1 MSTLHGK
8 RKPFLHRLHD
18 YFFPH
23 KRNNYRPHFF
33 GATSL
38 TVFVIGIVVLEG
50 AYLAQIKLVFPNT
63 SFLASV
69 LPGTLVALT
78 NQDRTANDVPAVTE
92 NATLDRA
99 ATLAAQDMAS
109 KGYFAHVSPS
119 GVTPWDWLDQVGYQ
133 YTYAGENLAVNF
145 TDSTAVENAW
155 MASPE
160 HHANIVKPQY
170 TQVGIG
176 VANGMYQGQQTTFV
190 VTFFATP
197 ANPPASSQVA
207 VSNLS
212 TAPPPSLPTTTLPT
226 PSQDTVPTTSSVRAA
241 HVTPPPSA
249 SVPAVITVPTK
260 ESFLPSF
267 LSSIATAPTNT
278 IVLVLSL
285 LAGIVLILF
294 IIAITVK
301 WRVQYIEVI
310 GGGLVLLGLLIGL
323 IMFNAHNVSSVQVS
337 TGSQSAAVE
346 AGL

>member
-1 MSTLHGK
+1 MARSRRSLHGSFTK
-8 RKPFLHRLHD
+8 RVHD
-18 YFFPH
+18 YFLPNR
-23 KRNNYRPHFF
+23 RNAHRPHFF
-33 GATSL
+33 SWASL
-38 TVFVIGIVVLEG
+38 TVVIIGIVALEG
-50 AYLAQIKLVFPNT
+50 AYVAQIKFVFPHTN
-63 SFLASV
+63 FLAAV

-78 NQDRTANDVPAVTE
+78 NEDRATNDVPAVTE

-119 GVTPWDWLDQVGYQ
+119 GVTPWDWLQQVGYQ

-155 MASPE
+155 MASPA

-170 TQVGIG
+170 TQMGIG
-176 VANGMYQGQQTTFV
+176 VAEGMYQGKQTTFV

-197 ANPPASSQVA
+197 ANPPAAPQVA

-212 TAPPPSLPTTTLPT
+212 TAPPPPLPTTTLPT
-226 PSQDTVPTTSSVRAA
+226 PSQDTVPTTSAVRAA
-241 HVTPPPSA
+241 QVTPPPSA
-249 SVPAVITVPTK
+249 AVPSIITVPK
-260 ESFLPSF
+260 ASLLPSF
-267 LSSIATAPTNT
+267 VARIATAPTNT

-285 LAGIVLILF
+285 LAGIVFVLF
-294 IIAITVK
+294 VTAIAVK
-301 WRVQYIEVI
+301 WRVQYVEVI

-323 IMFNAHNVSSVQVS
+323 AFFNAQSVANVRVSSGNQA
-337 TGSQSAAVE
+337 AAVE